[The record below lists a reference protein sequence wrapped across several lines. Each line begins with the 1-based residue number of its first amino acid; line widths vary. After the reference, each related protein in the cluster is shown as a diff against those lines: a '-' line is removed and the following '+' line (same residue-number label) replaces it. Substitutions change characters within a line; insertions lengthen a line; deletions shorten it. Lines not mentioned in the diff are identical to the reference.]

1 MAVFYTSP
9 CNNLIQYYFEV
20 GGTELDGTF
29 NFTAPIQT
37 DVLEMNHSGK
47 FQIQVGLFNSD
58 GEVEVTLQQSSD
70 TIMWDDMRNAS
81 SVTIAQNGSVT
92 FEDDFFTGRYIRIQV
107 TPTSLTNG
115 DIKIILTEKA

>member
-20 GGTELDGTF
+20 GGVNLDGTF

-37 DVLEMNHSGK
+37 DVLEMNHSGN
-47 FQIQVGLFNSD
+47 FQIQIGLFNSD

-70 TIMWDDMRNAS
+70 NIMWDDMRNAS
-81 SVTIAQNGSVT
+81 AKTILQDNSIT
-92 FEDDFFTGRYIRIQV
+92 FEDSFFTGRYIRIKV
-107 TPTSLTNG
+107 APTTLTTG